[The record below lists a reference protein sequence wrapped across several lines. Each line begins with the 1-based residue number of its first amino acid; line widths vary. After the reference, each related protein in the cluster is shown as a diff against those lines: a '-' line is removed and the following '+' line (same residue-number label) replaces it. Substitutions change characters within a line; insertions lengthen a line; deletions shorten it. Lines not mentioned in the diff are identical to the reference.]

1 MLVFVLLKFTGE
13 SVLPEPAAPSG
24 NVGQQL
30 MEQVTIPCVVFL
42 HRGINLESDKSWVKP
57 HDVILLFGDRHNF
70 HVSFTPVMLY
80 P

>member
-42 HRGINLESDKSWVKP
+42 HRGINLERVTSHGSSLMMSSFSLVTDTVFTFHS
-57 HDVILLFGDRHNF
+57 LL
-70 HVSFTPVMLY
+70 
-80 P
+80 